1 MTSFQFSQQSASYS
15 DADNTERSSNPL
27 IGRIPAYNVI
37 DWSLTLNYKKFR
49 FKGGINNLSD
59 KRYFTQRTDEY
70 PGPGII
76 PSVGRSFYAGI
87 GYNL

>member
-1 MTSFQFSQQSASYS
+1 MYQSKAFG
-15 DADNTERSSNPL
+15 DAANTERSSNSI
-27 IGRIPAYNVI
+27 IGRIPGYSII
-37 DWSLTLNYKKFR
+37 DWSATVSCKKFK
-49 FKGGINNLSD
+49 FKAGVNNLSD

>member
-1 MTSFQFSQQSASYS
+1 LYQSKAFG
-15 DADNTERSSNPL
+15 DAANTERSSNPI
-27 IGRIPAYNVI
+27 IGRIPGYSII
-37 DWSLTLNYKKFR
+37 DWSATVSCKKFK
-49 FKGGINNLSD
+49 FKAGVNNLSD